1 MLGKRVLCFEDQQVH
16 NWTIKLTQSKER
28 KQKEASPPLFLDEG
42 YALERF
48 PTTLSPKPFHFA
60 DDGRLEFGSCML
72 SFFLFFSTAG
82 VSIVMN
88 SIFLVVSTEEDLVV
102 ERGWAVIK
110 LPDLSISSINT
121 QSHPE
126 FNGMCPFVEG
136 KC

>member
-1 MLGKRVLCFEDQQVH
+1 MKMLGKRVLCFEDQQVH
-16 NWTIKLTQSKER
+16 NWTIKLTHSKER

-42 YALERF
+42 YALESF

-60 DDGRLEFGSCML
+60 DD
-72 SFFLFFSTAG
+72 G

-126 FNGMCPFVEG
+126 FNGI
-136 KC
+136 